1 MTNWEITSEEINL
14 FEVDTNGEEIPFE
27 EADFENWL
35 DV

>member
-14 FEVDTNGEEIPFE
+14 FGAKHNGDEIPFE
-27 EADFENWL
+27 EIDFEKWL